1 MRTIMFC
8 AIVIAASTFT
18 MAVEYVYGWSKVG
31 PHAEA
36 AWSYADQ
43 LATGAIG
50 VEARAEY
57 TAPAAEGTG
66 AAGSTLAG
74 D

>member
-8 AIVIAASTFT
+8 AVVIAASTFT

-43 LATGAIG
+43 LGAEAIG
-50 VEARAEY
+50 LEARAEN
-57 TAPAAEGTG
+57 AGAAEGAG
-66 AAGSTLAG
+66 ASDSTVAS